1 MNYQTIIGEYPVRL
15 GHMNTT
21 DSLDEA
27 IEVLQQLGLKEYE
40 ARCFVGLSRLR
51 TGTAKQ
57 LSETTKVPRTRVYD
71 AIRVLEAQGLV
82 EIQHS
87 SPQQFRAVP
96 LDEATETLRDQY
108 EARVERL
115 HDALDTIEIVDEDD
129 ETPVQQVWAMSG
141 RDGIENRTNLLVKG
155 ASEEIVLVVGDES
168 LLTKDLVAS
177 LNDVGNGVDLLIGAL
192 TESLQDQIQTA
203 VPDATT
209 FISGLEWLHG
219 EHATESETAIGRLLL
234 TDRSTILVSSIM
246 PGSKEEQ
253 AIFGEGFGNGL
264 VVIARRLMAQ
274 GLLTVHD
281 PKQ

>member
-1 MNYQTIIGEYPVRL
+1 MD
-15 GHMNTT
+15 T
-21 DSLDEA
+21 DANLEEA

-57 LSETTKVPRTRVYD
+57 LSEMTEVPRTRIYD

-96 LDEATETLRDQY
+96 LEEATETLRDQY

-115 HDALDTIEIVDEDD
+115 YDALDAVEIVDADD
-129 ETPVQQVWAMSG
+129 ESPVQQVWAMVG
-141 RDGIENRTNLLVKG
+141 RDAIENRTNELLKE
-155 ASEEIVLVVGDES
+155 ATDEIVLVLGDES
-168 LLTKDLVAS
+168 LLTEDLVDN
-177 LNDVGNGVDLLIGAL
+177 LNEVGNGVDLLIGAL
-192 TESLQDQIQTA
+192 TESLQDRIQTA
-203 VPDATT
+203 VPNATT

-219 EHATESETAIGRLLL
+219 ENAAEDDTAIGRLLL
-234 TDRSTILVSSIM
+234 VDRSTILVSSIM
-246 PGSKEEQ
+246 PRTMEEQ
-253 AIFGEGFGNGL
+253 AVFGDGFGNGL

-274 GLLTVHD
+274 GLLTVRD
-281 PKQ
+281 PGQ

>member
-1 MNYQTIIGEYPVRL
+1 
-15 GHMNTT
+15 MNTT
-21 DSLDEA
+21 DSLEEA

-40 ARCFVGLSRLR
+40 ARCFVGLSRLH

-57 LSETTKVPRTRVYD
+57 LSEMTEVPRTRVYD

-108 EARVERL
+108 EDRVERL
-115 HDALDTIEIVDEDD
+115 HDALDTVEVVEADD
-129 ETPVQQVWAMSG
+129 ETTIQQVWAMSG
-141 RDGIENRTNLLVKG
+141 RDAIENRTDQLVED
-155 ASEEIVLVVGDES
+155 ASEEVVLVVGDES
-168 LLTKDLVAS
+168 LLTEDLVAT

-209 FISGLEWLHG
+209 FISGLE
-219 EHATESETAIGRLLL
+219 
-234 TDRSTILVSSIM
+234 
-246 PGSKEEQ
+246 
-253 AIFGEGFGNGL
+253 
-264 VVIARRLMAQ
+264 
-274 GLLTVHD
+274 
-281 PKQ
+281 